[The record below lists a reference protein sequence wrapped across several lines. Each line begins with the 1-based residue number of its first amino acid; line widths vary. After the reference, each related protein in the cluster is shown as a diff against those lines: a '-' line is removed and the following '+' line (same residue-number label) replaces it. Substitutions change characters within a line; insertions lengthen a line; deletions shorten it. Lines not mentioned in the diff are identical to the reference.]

1 MTGEQLI
8 NINMAESKVAKAPA
22 TMRTV
27 LGSCV
32 GVFLYDPSAKIGG
45 LLHIM
50 LPEHPED
57 NNDYNKAK
65 FASSGIPLLIDQMLQ
80 AGAQKRNFI
89 CKICGGSK
97 MFSGFSSNT
106 NIDIGNR
113 NQLAA
118 IKILKDLGIK
128 ISASDLGGTTGRKI
142 MVDLSSGSIHVFH
155 FNVGEK
161 VI

>member
-1 MTGEQLI
+1 MTNEQLI
-8 NINMAESKVAKAPA
+8 NINMAEFKVAKAPG

-32 GVFLYDPSAKIGG
+32 GVFLYDPHAKIGG

-50 LPEHPED
+50 LPEHPSD
-57 NNDYNKAK
+57 GSAYNKAK
-65 FASSGIPLLIDQMLQ
+65 FATSGIPLLIDQMMQ
-80 AGAQKRNFI
+80 AGAQKRNLI

-113 NQLAA
+113 NQLATQQV
-118 IKILKDLGIK
+118 LRDHGIK
-128 ISASDLGGTTGRKI
+128 ISASDLGGATGRKI
-142 MVDLSSGSIHVFH
+142 MVDLSNGSIHIFH